1 MKKIIAVLLV
11 GILMLTS
18 IMPIYG
24 DDGSIK
30 VSTEIGFN
38 KVYRTGFTTPVTITL
53 ENNKKDI
60 DGEIQIEIPSSAGP
74 MGVETVN
81 IYSININHPKNT
93 TKKYTMNIPIPA
105 SLLTTKLRIV
115 EGKKILHEHYM
126 RIDMGIAENVMLAG
140 VLSDNPA
147 NLSYMNGFTFKALQG
162 SNSMK
167 MADLSEESFPEDLEV
182 LNGFNAI
189 IINDYDSSKLDE
201 EQYKTLKRWV
211 NQGGILILGT
221 GPNGGK
227 TLSVFKDDFM
237 TGEKG
242 SLIKVSAK
250 GMGALAG
257 DGFAETIEV
266 LDIKAKGGEALISE
280 NGINIVQQIGKGK
293 GRILLLSF
301 DMGLEPISSW
311 KLNRYFMEALVQ
323 RAAPPIYSGEYFE
336 KYMAMERGYEHRID
350 RALRN
355 IPEIPLP
362 GYKTIIILFAIYIL
376 LAAPVSYIILKKRD
390 KRELVWAVVPALS
403 IVFTV
408 FIYFVG
414 FGTRLTGPIFNKI
427 SVIYGDGTGELT
439 SRSFGGV
446 FTPNKMDLK
455 VEGAGG
461 TKIRPL
467 MSQGYSG
474 RSYTNW
480 EDKRVETKITVAPKA
495 SVEFYDI
502 GVWSMKTLAL
512 DNAEDMEGSIK
523 SEISYADS
531 GFTGSI
537 ENSAGFDL
545 EDCYIISSYQYMH
558 IGDIKSGEKKEVGGA
573 AEKYYGNRY
582 DLMEALY
589 NTRNVRNSG
598 QKLTDSDI
606 AQLRKDNQKRDILE
620 YCFYDGN
627 SGIEGIKLIGWTKA
641 SIGGQV
647 KVNGKDI
654 KSYEKSVA
662 IIDLKM
668 AMQPGEEVELPFGY
682 IKPAIEGDMVKGN
695 YDSYN
700 NMYYGNGTLEV
711 SFKIDEN
718 IEPKAISISYDK
730 PGPNVKQYIWNEVI
744 EGWEAGDFSS
754 FDIEGANMEKYLGQ
768 GKAIRLMFQINGGE
782 FRLPQISVKGSV
794 K

>member
-1 MKKIIAVLLV
+1 MKKIIAVLLM

-38 KVYRTGFTTPVTITL
+38 KVYRTGFTTPVTITV

-81 IYSININHPKNT
+81 IYSININHPQNT
-93 TKKYTMNIPIPA
+93 VKKYTMNIPIPA

-140 VLSDNPA
+140 VISDNPG
-147 NLSYMNGFTFKALQG
+147 NLGYMNGFTFKNLQG

-167 MADLSEESFPEDLEV
+167 MADLNEESFPVDLEV

-189 IINDYDSSKLDE
+189 IINDYDTSKLDE

-237 TGEKG
+237 TGERG
-242 SLIKVSAK
+242 SLIKLSAA
-250 GMGALAG
+250 GLGALAG

-280 NGINIVQQIGKGK
+280 NGINIAQQIDKGK

-311 KLNRYFMEALVQ
+311 KLNRYFMEALLQ
-323 RAAPPIYSGEYFE
+323 RAAPAVYSGEYFE
-336 KYMAMERGYEHRID
+336 KYMAMDRGYEYRID

-355 IPEIPLP
+355 IPELPLP
-362 GYKTIIILFAIYIL
+362 GYKTIIILFAVYIL
-376 LAAPVSYIILKKRD
+376 LAAPVSYIALKKKD
-390 KRELVWAVVPALS
+390 KRELMWAVVPALS
-403 IVFTV
+403 VVFTV

-427 SVIYGDGTGELT
+427 SVIYGDSAGKLT
-439 SRSFGGV
+439 SRSFGGI
-446 FTPNKMDLK
+446 FTPSKTDLK
-455 VEGAGG
+455 AEGVGG

-467 MSQGYSG
+467 MRQSYSDS
-474 RSYTNW
+474 SYTNW
-480 EDKRVETKITVAPKA
+480 EDKKVETKITAAPKA

-512 DNAEDMEGSIK
+512 DNAEDIAGSIK

-531 GFTGSI
+531 GFTGFV

-558 IGDIKSGEKKEVGGA
+558 ISDIKNGEKKEISGA
-573 AEKYYGNRY
+573 AEKYYGNKY
-582 DLMEALY
+582 DLMEGLY
-589 NTRNVRNSG
+589 NVRQIRNRG

-620 YCFYDGN
+620 YYFSDIS

-641 SIGGQV
+641 PIGGQV
-647 KVNGKDI
+647 KINGKDI
-654 KSYEKSVA
+654 KSYEKSLAA
-662 IIDLKM
+662 IDMKLV
-668 AMQPGEEVELPFGY
+668 MQPGEEVELPFGY
-682 IKPAIEGDMVKGN
+682 IQPVIKGSMMNGN

-730 PGPNVKQYIWNEVI
+730 PEPNIKQYIWNEGI
-744 EGWEAGDFSS
+744 KDWEAGDFSS
-754 FDIEGANMEKYLGQ
+754 FEIEGASMEKYLDQ
-768 GKAIRLMFQINGGE
+768 SKAIRFMFEINGSE